1 MEVVAMIDVEKNV
14 PFQKGY
20 LFTKKKNKFFQAFM
34 DMEVGDSFVIDESNC
49 VRTPFKDKSVLQ
61 ATACQT
67 LKRSKSDLMCVAR
80 KIGPNC
86 YRIWKLK
93 RGWDEQDG

>member
-1 MEVVAMIDVEKNV
+1 MIEIEKNV

-20 LFTKKKNKFFQAFM
+20 VTCRPRNKFFKAFM

-49 VRTPFKDKSVLQ
+49 IRTPFKDKSTVQ
-61 ATACQT
+61 ATVCQT
-67 LKRSKSDLMCVAR
+67 LFRAGSDVMCISR
-80 KIGPNC
+80 KVGENS
-86 YRIWKLK
+86 YRLWKVK

>member
-1 MEVVAMIDVEKNV
+1 MIDVEKNV
-14 PFQKGY
+14 PFQKGNQY
-20 LFTKKKNKFFQAFM
+20 TPGKPRNKFFKAFM

-49 VRTPFKDKSVLQ
+49 IRTPLKDKSTVQ

-86 YRIWKLK
+86 YRVWKLK